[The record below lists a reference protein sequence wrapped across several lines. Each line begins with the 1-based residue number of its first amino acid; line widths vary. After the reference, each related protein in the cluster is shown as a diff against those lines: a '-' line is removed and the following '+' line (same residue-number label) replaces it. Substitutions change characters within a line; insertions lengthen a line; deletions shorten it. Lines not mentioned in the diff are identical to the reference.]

1 MAVMKPDIVFFGEE
15 LPHEFH
21 SQLQED
27 MEQADLLIVMGSSL
41 KVRPVALVPNL
52 IDPKIPQIL
61 INKESLGKFNFDVE
75 LLGNS
80 DDIVEELCY
89 RLGEDW
95 VKDVSFSKPCSSQE
109 FTFVAP
115 NRYLFKGAEY
125 HPGDNVEVVNSIE
138 KNCDK
143 AFRCVS
149 KPLAREKEDLDSSR
163 DSKRP
168 VVRDGEC
175 SYCSDPKRLKP

>member
-1 MAVMKPDIVFFGEE
+1 M
-15 LPHEFH
+15 LPF
-21 SQLQED
+21 
-27 MEQADLLIVMGSSL
+27 
-41 KVRPVALVPNL
+41 LVL
-52 IDPKIPQIL
+52 
-61 INKESLGKFNFDVE
+61 
-75 LLGNS
+75 
-80 DDIVEELCY
+80 
-89 RLGEDW
+89 
-95 VKDVSFSKPCSSQE
+95 E